1 MNAMSDTYMALAHF
15 AQTWGLVLFVVGF
28 SGVVMYALSPS
39 RKKQFEEA
47 AYLPLRE
54 DD

>member
-1 MNAMSDTYMALAHF
+1 MSMPEIYTSLAHF

-28 SGVVMYALSPS
+28 GAVVVYALSPS
-39 RKKQFEEA
+39 RKKQFEDA
-47 AYLPLRE
+47 AKLPLEE